1 MKEIYITDY
10 YSLCLACSMNYWKC
24 YPMPTN
30 IQITVPE
37 RETRETEPECRSSA
51 PFGKIFSLLY
61 KINNSLITAKLP
73 HPC

>member
-1 MKEIYITDY
+1 MQEIYITNY

-24 YPMPTN
+24 YLMPTN

-51 PFGKIFSLLY
+51 PFGKFFSLY
-61 KINNSLITAKLP
+61 SLNFLP
-73 HPC
+73 DLL